1 MTDRHGKIIRASGM
15 LLALVLFTPAR
26 VLFADGAEII
36 ALMKANLDSGDYYSA
51 ATEGMRY
58 RFLYPGGPLVP
69 TSLLLSGEA
78 YYRGGNYYEAASAF
92 SDCYR
97 SHRATPEA
105 ERALLSLGYIRL
117 ATGSPFFALRT
128 YQEYLYVYPD
138 GRFREEADIDAC
150 YAMTLQSDFDGA
162 KSALAVYGVTYPA
175 GAYGDHAREL
185 ERLIEEEINRPRK
198 SLALSVGGS
207 ILIPGFG
214 HFYTGRYLEGLLAL
228 FTNSAFLC
236 LIYDAWR
243 DDNKFRMAVFGF
255 AGFTVY
261 QYSLVSSVRNVY
273 EYNSREP
280 FHRSV
285 RLAARRH
292 F

>member
-1 MTDRHGKIIRASGM
+1 MAGIDTRMCRLAAM
-15 LLALVLFTPAR
+15 LLALALSLPTRAVL
-26 VLFADGAEII
+26 ADGAEII

-92 SDCYR
+92 SDCYQ
-97 SHRATPEA
+97 SHRAAPEA
-105 ERALLSLGYIRL
+105 ESALISLGYIRL

-128 YQEYLYVYPD
+128 YQEYLYVYPE

-150 YAMTLQSDFDGA
+150 YAMALQSDFDGSR
-162 KSALAVYGVTYPA
+162 SALAVYVATYPD
-175 GAYGDHAREL
+175 GPYGGHAREL

-198 SLALSVGGS
+198 NLALSVGGS

-214 HFYTGRYLEGLLAL
+214 HFYTGRYLEGFLAL
-228 FTNSAFLC
+228 FTNSAFLY

>member
-1 MTDRHGKIIRASGM
+1 MTVRHDMMIRTAWISFALL
-15 LLALVLFTPAR
+15 LLAPAGA
-26 VLFADGAEII
+26 LFADGREII
-36 ALMKANLDSGDYYSA
+36 ALMKANLDGGDYYSA

-58 RFLYPGGPLVP
+58 RCLYPGGPLVP
-69 TSLLLSGEA
+69 SSLLLSGEA
-78 YYRGGNYYEAASAF
+78 YYRGGNYYEAVSAF
-92 SDCYR
+92 SECYH

-105 ERALLSLGYIRL
+105 ERALISLGYIRL
-117 ATGSPFFALRT
+117 TTGSPFFALRT
-128 YQEYLYVYPD
+128 CQEYRYIYPE

-150 YAMTLQSDFDGA
+150 FAMALQSDFDGT
-162 KSALAVYGVTYPA
+162 KTALAAYETMHPD
-175 GAYGDHAREL
+175 GAYGPHAREL
-185 ERLIEEEINRPRK
+185 ERLVEEEINRPRK
-198 SLALSVGGS
+198 SLAVSVGGS

-214 HFYTGRYLEGLLAL
+214 HFYTGRYLEGFLAL
-228 FTNSAFLC
+228 FTNSAFLY

-261 QYSLVSSVRNVY
+261 QYSLVSSVRNVH

-280 FHRSV
+280 FQRSV

>member
-1 MTDRHGKIIRASGM
+1 MRGGRFKVIGLAGIFISF
-15 LLALVLFTPAR
+15 LLAGPNRA
-26 VLFADGAEII
+26 LFADGAEII
-36 ALMKANLDSGDYYSA
+36 SLMKANIESGDYYSA
-51 ATEGMRY
+51 VTEGMRY
-58 RFLYPGGPLVP
+58 RFLFPGGPLIP
-69 TSLLLSGEA
+69 ASLLLSGEA

-92 SDCYR
+92 SDCYQ

-105 ERALLSLGYIRL
+105 ERALLSLAYIRL

-128 YQEYLYVYPD
+128 YQEYRYVYPD

-150 YAMTLQSDFDGA
+150 YAMALQSDFDGTRA
-162 KSALAVYGVTYPA
+162 GLASYDSRYPNGTY
-175 GAYGDHAREL
+175 YVHAREL
-185 ERLIEEEINRPRK
+185 ERLVDEEINRPRK
-198 SLALSVGGS
+198 SLAVSVGGS
-207 ILIPGFG
+207 ILVPGFG
-214 HFYTGRYLEGLLAL
+214 HFYTGHYLEGFLAL
-228 FTNSAFLC
+228 FTNSAFLY

-280 FHRSV
+280 FNRSV